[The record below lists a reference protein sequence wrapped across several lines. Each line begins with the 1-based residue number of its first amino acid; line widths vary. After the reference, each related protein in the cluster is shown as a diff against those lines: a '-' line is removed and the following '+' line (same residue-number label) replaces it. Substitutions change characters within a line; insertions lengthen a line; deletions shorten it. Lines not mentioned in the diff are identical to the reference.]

1 MNASTVPAGS
11 LRASLARAHDAV
23 THVGF
28 AGAGCCLTL
37 IVCSYCYEVVARY
50 FFSAPTEWASS
61 LVSYAL
67 CGMVFMAMPELS
79 RQRIHIVINMLLDRL
94 TPEKAEG
101 LRRILALVVGAMC
114 LLAAWFTLDTTIGQ
128 YRDDIQTL
136 TAWPIAKWPVSSF
149 IVYGMFSTS
158 IYFLRHAAG
167 EKLGAPGAVAAAA
180 SAAAV
185 S

>member
-1 MNASTVPAGS
+1 MKAGAIRGGS
-11 LRASLARAHDAV
+11 YRATLAAGHDAI

-28 AGAGCCLTL
+28 VAAAACLVIITG
-37 IVCSYCYEVVARY
+37 SYCYEVVARY

-61 LVSYAL
+61 MVSYAL

-79 RQRIHIVINMLLDRL
+79 RQRIHIVINMMLDRL
-94 TPEKAEG
+94 PPEKAEG
-101 LRRILALVVGAMC
+101 LRRILSLVVGAMC
-114 LLAAWFTLDTTIGQ
+114 LIAAWFCADTTIGQ
-128 YRDDIQTL
+128 YQQGIQTL

-149 IVYGMFSTS
+149 IVYGMLSTS

-167 EKLGAPGAVAAAA
+167 ERLVPVDIAAAT
-180 SAAAV
+180 V